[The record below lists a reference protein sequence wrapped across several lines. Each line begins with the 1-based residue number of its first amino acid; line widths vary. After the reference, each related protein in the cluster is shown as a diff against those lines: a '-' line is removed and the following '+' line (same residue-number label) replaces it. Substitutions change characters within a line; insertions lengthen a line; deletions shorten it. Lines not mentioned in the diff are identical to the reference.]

1 LSKTGWILSLGAGVA
16 LLLLSKKGASAA
28 PGVPKLTVTPASP
41 IPLGASYTISLS
53 GFTPNSDVSTT
64 IAAVGT
70 APFNST
76 VHTDANGN
84 YSETAVADT
93 AGTFVATASLGSLT
107 AQVTWTV
114 SSGPPPAAPVL
125 IYGGDNGLTVIAG
138 SWSVQSDGIHLTWT
152 VKNMNPTSLTSV
164 PNGELRVW
172 FNPSVSGA
180 NFASLGGIDWDNVG
194 TWPSF
199 GNSQSYSVV
208 ISQAL
213 INQFNA
219 VPISSITSLAIEV
232 QLTGIS
238 GLNSGIYEL

>member
-1 LSKTGWILSLGAGVA
+1 
-16 LLLLSKKGASAA
+16 
-28 PGVPKLTVTPASP
+28 
-41 IPLGASYTISLS
+41 
-53 GFTPNSDVSTT
+53 
-64 IAAVGT
+64 
-70 APFNST
+70 
-76 VHTDANGN
+76 
-84 YSETAVADT
+84 
-93 AGTFVATASLGSLT
+93 
-107 AQVTWTV
+107 
-114 SSGPPPAAPVL
+114 
-125 IYGGDNGLTVIAG
+125 
-138 SWSVQSDGIHLTWT
+138 
-152 VKNMNPTSLTSV
+152 MNPTSLTSV